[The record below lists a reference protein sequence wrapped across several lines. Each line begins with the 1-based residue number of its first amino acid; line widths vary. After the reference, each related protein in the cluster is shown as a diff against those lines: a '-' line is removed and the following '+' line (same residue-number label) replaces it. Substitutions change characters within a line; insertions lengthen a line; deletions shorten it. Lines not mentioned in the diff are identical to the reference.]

1 MAARWPSHPDD
12 AVRPVDWRTAAV
24 VAGSAVTF
32 GLLLARWPEAG
43 DRLVLGVYLA
53 ALMVLLATD
62 LDQRLLPDVI
72 TLPLIPF
79 ALGAVL
85 LGWDPLLSGK
95 GLGVASAVAAGVG
108 APLLLLVTDRLFGG
122 ALGMGDVK
130 LAASLGL
137 MFGVTRLLAG
147 FLLATIAGA
156 AVLLVLMGLGRL
168 GLQVRGPVRAH
179 PHRRRGRRDD
189 PALTRPDLQPWHEAP
204 RLPCDLTA
212 PSGSRAHGG
221 VTAEPRG
228 RSLRVV
234 RPRSGLACP
243 STA

>member
-1 MAARWPSHPDD
+1 MDTSPGLLLAGGVAGGAWGLLADRVAARWPSHPDD

-168 GLQVRGPVRAH
+168 GRRSAVPFGPILIGAGVVA
-179 PHRRRGRRDD
+179 
-189 PALTRPDLQPWHEAP
+189 TI
-204 RLPCDLTA
+204 LP
-212 PSGSRAHGG
+212 
-221 VTAEPRG
+221 
-228 RSLRVV
+228 
-234 RPRSGLACP
+234 
-243 STA
+243 